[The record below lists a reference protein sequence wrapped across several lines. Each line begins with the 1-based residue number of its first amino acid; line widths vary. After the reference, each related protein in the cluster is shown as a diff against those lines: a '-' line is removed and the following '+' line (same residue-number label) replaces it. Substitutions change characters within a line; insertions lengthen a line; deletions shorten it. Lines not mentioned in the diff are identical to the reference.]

1 MKKTYWQPQTDDE
14 LNWLN
19 NPKKILNFA

>member
-1 MKKTYWQPQTDDE
+1 MNKLLWQPQTDED

-19 NPKKILNFA
+19 NPKKLNH

>member
-1 MKKTYWQPQTDDE
+1 MNTTYWQPQTDED

-19 NPKKILNFA
+19 NPKKIAELL